1 VLKSVADILEGAV
14 TPGKKIGAKAKKSK
28 DISKLTVGE
37 LNQRIHKVEDEMF
50 AAAKDL
56 QFELAAKL
64 RDDLQMVKEQL
75 IKNS

>member
-1 VLKSVADILEGAV
+1 
-14 TPGKKIGAKAKKSK
+14 
-28 DISKLTVGE
+28 
-37 LNQRIHKVEDEMF
+37 MF